1 MEKMQ
6 RINNKKGFS
15 LLEIAIVVLI
25 IAVLAAI
32 MLPGM
37 VSAMNNGNVTSSI
50 QSIRSLQT
58 ASGQYYAANGGTYTG
73 GTVGSISL
81 ANLSAQGL
89 LPAQAAGNNPFGGT
103 FTVAPDANGK
113 SVDISLSKVPST
125 LQGQIT
131 TAVANNTSV
140 AATYTAAT
148 QTWTAGF

>member
-50 QSIRSLQT
+50 QSIVLCKPHQVSIMQPMAGHILAVRLAVFLWLIYQLKDFC
-58 ASGQYYAANGGTYTG
+58 QLRLPGTIHSVELSPWPLTLTG
-73 GTVGSISL
+73 NQWIFL
-81 ANLSAQGL
+81 
-89 LPAQAAGNNPFGGT
+89 
-103 FTVAPDANGK
+103 
-113 SVDISLSKVPST
+113 
-125 LQGQIT
+125 
-131 TAVANNTSV
+131 
-140 AATYTAAT
+140 
-148 QTWTAGF
+148 